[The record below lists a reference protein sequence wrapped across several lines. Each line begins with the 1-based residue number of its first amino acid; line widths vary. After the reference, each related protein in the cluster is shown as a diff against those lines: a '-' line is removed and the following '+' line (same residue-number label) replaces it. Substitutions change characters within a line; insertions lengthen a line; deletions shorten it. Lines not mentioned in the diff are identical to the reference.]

1 MNPNAEI
8 LFMLCSHLIADDSCK
23 PFEPS
28 EWSRLAEKL
37 LQAGLQPKEL
47 PDLTDADYRDLEI
60 ESSEEQRIRQLIRRG
75 ANLTFELEKY
85 ESMGISVVTRA
96 DKQYPGM
103 LKTRLGKSCPPLF
116 YYAGDLSLAGKQSI
130 GFVGSRGAEESDR
143 AFTEQIVNTVNGLD
157 YSVVSGGA
165 KGVDSIAGD
174 ASLRNGYASV
184 AYLAD
189 SMVKRIRNRETIAA
203 IQRGKLLLLSSVRP
217 DMGFTAATAM
227 MRNRYIYAQSAG
239 TVVVRADYKKGGTW
253 TGAVDCIKHRICP
266 VFCWNNQEYR
276 GNRELIQ
283 LGAVPIDAGW
293 NGDVTN
299 VPPPAEEEVQLT
311 LFG

>member
-1 MNPNAEI
+1 M
-8 LFMLCSHLIADDSCK
+8 IADESCK

-28 EWSRLAEKL
+28 EWSRLAEKMM
-37 LQAGLQPKEL
+37 QAGLQPKDL
-47 PDLTDADYRDLEI
+47 PDLTDADYLDLEI
-60 ESSEEQRIRQLIRRG
+60 DSAEGQRIRQLIRRG

-85 ESMGISVVTRA
+85 ENLGISVVTRA
-96 DKQYPGM
+96 DKQYPSI

-116 YYAGDLSLAGKQSI
+116 YYAGDLSLAAKQSI
-130 GFVGSRGAEESDR
+130 GFVGSRGADEGDQ
-143 AFTEQIVNTVNGLD
+143 AFTEQIVNTVNGLN

-174 ASLRNGYASV
+174 ASLRNEHTSV

-203 IQRGKLLLLSSVRP
+203 IQCGKLLLLSAVRP

-239 TVVVRADYKKGGTW
+239 AVIVRADYKKGGTW
-253 TGAVDCIKHRICP
+253 TGAVDCIKHKICP
-266 VFCWNNQEYR
+266 AFCWNNQEYR

-283 LGAVPIDAGW
+283 LGAVPIDADW
-293 NGDVTN
+293 DGDVTN